1 VDLSQLVNGEL
12 ITQLSDAK
20 WQVRKEALDAIGKSI
35 EKARKMVRISNGDIL
50 NELKNRFGDTN
61 KNLVIQSLD
70 LCGLIAE
77 ASGGSFEKFL
87 KVILSSVIGTLSDNK
102 LQVRAS
108 SLKCMDSFKSVC
120 RASSFIGIAN
130 NSLSVESPN
139 LKRELLMWLTKV
151 IQNSPEEISS
161 DDITPLLVNCLNL
174 LQDRTMEVRKAAQ
187 SVIAISLLIIDSQ
200 SLKSL
205 CQEHRPS
212 SINSI
217 QNIIESSNLPRKALA
232 SNASAQLSNSSNFF
246 LLQSDP
252 NLKNVRAEKDKG
264 VMKWTIESMGK
275 EQIEHLKDQMSAT
288 LRPGLLQL
296 LTSEDFKDHLSGLGQ
311 IESAVAAAGDVE
323 KEIIVSNLDLL
334 LKYITLRFLD
344 SNVSILMKCFDLVE
358 RLLAVVDNS
367 NFRLSEYEANA
378 FIPFFINKAGECKDT
393 LRAKAKTLFRQL
405 CRIYPASKLFGHLME
420 GLKSKNSRCRI
431 VCLDEMNSLL
441 SRNGL
446 VVLNPAKH
454 IPVIASSVSDRD
466 AAVRNASL
474 DVLVK
479 LASLMGDQ
487 LSKYLSDLSQKE
499 LDMFEERL
507 KRSRE
512 NRQEPSQE
520 ENDMEETRTM
530 QVEDSRTG
538 GPFSLDYAQF
548 ESKERFVLH
557 QHATPVSSTKLQEP
571 TPPFPFSRHVV
582 NFSGKDE
589 HPLDRLIAKIR
600 TSADIVCIEAI
611 QNLDE
616 YMNPII
622 SGELSSR
629 INALIPCLSIRLKSC
644 TISQSDDKLMSR
656 LCRYVTNALVI
667 LASEVAL
674 PKALTCDSL
683 IILLAETLSAL
694 VSKKIESFE
703 DAEQL
708 NRALN
713 ILLVKT
719 LETTNRNLCYR
730 ALLIL
735 MEQAFR
741 VPPAQDEKYPEFIM
755 KCLWKLTKQL
765 PGHVENGE
773 MAVDDL
779 LLDIHNFFVALPPV
793 EWKTRASDRAA
804 FEDLPL
810 RTVKTILHEL
820 TVVKGAGVLFDA
832 KKQIPDFET
841 SFVTSYLKSM
851 LQSMNVPIPEL
862 SDPAPP
868 QQMDDEE
875 EGPTRMPAEEIEA
888 TLKDIC
894 GRICSKPNT
903 RSGLLE
909 LYELRKAHGYA
920 AEQINL
926 YLEQLGSFFYKYIT
940 RNLEQLEAEERL
952 RADFNGLS
960 TDRPGGSVEMFK
972 SRLSHLQSIIPAAG
986 GGMVTS
992 EEAASPVRSR
1002 LDSPFAKVIGC
1013 VLSSVSL
1020 LFC

>member
-1 VDLSQLVNGEL
+1 MDLSQLVNCEL
-12 ITQLSDAK
+12 ITQLSDGK
-20 WQVRKEALDAIGKSI
+20 WQVRKEALDAIGKAI
-35 EKARKMVRISNGDIL
+35 EKTRKMVKLSNGDIL
-50 NELKNRFGDTN
+50 NELKNRFADTN

-77 ASGGSFEKFL
+77 ASGASFEKFL

-102 LQVRAS
+102 LQVRS
-108 SLKCMDSFKSVC
+108 SALKCLDSFKSVC
-120 RASSFIGIAN
+120 RASSFIGISN

-139 LKRELLMWLTKV
+139 LKRELLVWLSKV

-161 DDITPLLVNCLNL
+161 DDITPLIVTCLNL

-187 SVIAISLLIIDSQ
+187 SVIAISLLVIDPQ

-217 QNIIESSNLPRKALA
+217 QSIIESSNLPRKNLA
-232 SNASAQLSNSSNFF
+232 SNSSAHLSNSSNFF

-252 NLKNVRAEKDKG
+252 NLKNIRVEKDKG
-264 VMKWTIESMGK
+264 VMKWTIESIGK
-275 EQIEHLKDQMSAT
+275 EQIEHLKEQMSAT

-296 LTSEDFKDHLSGLGQ
+296 LFSEDFKDHLSGLGQ
-311 IESAVAAAGDVE
+311 IESGVGAAGDVE
-323 KEIIVSNLDLL
+323 KEIIVANLDLL

-454 IPVIASSVSDRD
+454 IPVIASAVSDRD
-466 AAVRNASL
+466 PAVRNASL

-487 LSKYLSDLSQKE
+487 LSKYLSELSQKE

-520 ENDMEETRTM
+520 ENDMEETHTINA
-530 QVEDSRTG
+530 EESRAG

-557 QHATPVSSTKLQEP
+557 QHATPVSSSKLQEP

-589 HPLDRLIAKIR
+589 HPLDRLITKIR
-600 TSADIVCIEAI
+600 MSADIVCIEAI

-616 YMNPII
+616 YLNPI

-667 LASEVAL
+667 LASEADL
-674 PKALTCDSL
+674 SKALTCDSL

-773 MAVDDL
+773 IAVDVL

-832 KKQIPDFET
+832 KKQIPDFGT

-868 QQMDDEE
+868 KEIEAAGYAQ
-875 EGPTRMPAEEIEA
+875 MPAEEIEA

-909 LYELRKAHGYA
+909 LYEFRKAHGYA
-920 AEQINL
+920 AEQINC

-940 RNLEQLEAEERL
+940 RNLDQLEAEERL
-952 RADFNGLS
+952 RVDFNELS

-972 SRLSHLQSIIPAAG
+972 SRLNQLQSIIPAAG

-1002 LDSPFAKVIGC
+1002 LDSPFAKVH
-1013 VLSSVSL
+1013 VSMVWCSHL
-1020 LFC
+1020 LFR